1 MPLVISLPCLGLQ
14 TTNCPKISLQN
25 KTLLGVYNL
34 ISFHHFLVKAVCLI
48 LLTAEKKR
56 VCPHLPSSMEMAI
69 ANAATPLSSYLKI
82 SKPHTFSSSF
92 STSPHFSKNKNAVFC
107 GLMKTHQGMEPMSV
121 KGRFGSSRGG
131 PELLERP
138 TFDQSQFDPLTQAEA
153 GDFLFVEPSTPY
165 QDSPC
170 LSLPCNVF
178 LCFLKSWNVV

>member
-25 KTLLGVYNL
+25 ETLLGVYNL
-34 ISFHHFLVKAVCLI
+34 ISFHHFLLKAVFLI

-56 VCPHLPSSMEMAI
+56 VCPNLPSSMEMAI

-92 STSPHFSKNKNAVFC
+92 STPPHFSKNKNVFFC
-107 GLMKTHQGMEPMSV
+107 GLMKTHQRMEHMSV

-153 GDFLFVEPSTPY
+153 GDFL
-165 QDSPC
+165 C
-170 LSLPCNVF
+170 
-178 LCFLKSWNVV
+178 